1 MHTLITRCVYV
12 FFGPGEWGGGGV
24 HLEILG
30 GGVPPGSSNPD
41 RQKLYYHYVDYSANK
56 KNIQIHFE
64 FAYFS
69 FFPYSFGI
77 ETINTFIHSI
87 VSSKTIPDSR
97 PNGQSVYPIPDQ
109 NGAKTLPDGAA
120 HTYMAYITEY
130 PPGLWFCFLFL
141 CCVMLLM

>member
-1 MHTLITRCVYV
+1 MVR
-12 FFGPGEWGGGGV
+12 GRGGGIL
-24 HLEILG
+24 LEILG

-69 FFPYSFGI
+69 FFPYSFGM
-77 ETINTFIHSI
+77 ETINTFIHSV

-97 PNGQSVYPIPDQ
+97 PNGQSAYPFSDQHGQSVYPFSDQ
-109 NGAKTLPDGAA
+109 NSAKTLPDGAV
-120 HTYMAYITEY
+120 HTYIAYIREY
-130 PPGLWFCFLFL
+130 PPPR
-141 CCVMLLM
+141 V

>member
-12 FFGPGEWGGGGV
+12 FFGPGEGGGGV
-24 HLEILG
+24 LLEILG

-56 KNIQIHFE
+56 KNIQIHIE

-69 FFPYSFGI
+69 FFPYSFRM
-77 ETINTFIHSI
+77 ETINTFIHSV

-97 PNGQSVYPIPDQ
+97 PNGQSAYPFSDQHGQSVYPFSDQ
-109 NGAKTLPDGAA
+109 NGAKILPDGAA
-120 HTYMAYITEY
+120 HT
-130 PPGLWFCFLFL
+130 
-141 CCVMLLM
+141 